1 MITLPK
7 YHFVVALAF
16 MGFLLTPTAHAY
28 FMTVNDL
35 IPLMQE
41 YEKAEAKHEGTD
53 YGAAQTFRAYVQGV
67 YDATESDYSTPKNFN
82 SRQLCAVVAKYFKE
96 NPKEWNQPAADVVRK
111 ALRQAFP
118 KR

>member
-7 YHFVVALAF
+7 CHFVVALAF
-16 MGFLLTPTAHAY
+16 VGFLLTPTAYAY

-41 YEKAEAKHEGTD
+41 YEKADATHEGTD
-53 YGAAQTFRAYVQGV
+53 YAAARTFRSYIQGV
-67 YDATESDYSTPKNFN
+67 YDATESDYNTPEGFN
-82 SRQLCAVVAKYFKE
+82 ARQLLAVVAKYFKE
-96 NPKEWNQPAADVVRK
+96 NPKEWNQPAAGVVRK